1 MVGMNR
7 YFLYLKMQKENVDP
21 IGFGLRYR
29 SRNMGNDDWKTWQ
42 KLYPTI
48 KFKVNIDINISDT
61 GLVQ

>member
-29 SRNMGNDDWKTWQ
+29 IRNMGNDD
-42 KLYPTI
+42 
-48 KFKVNIDINISDT
+48 
-61 GLVQ
+61 

>member
-21 IGFGLRYR
+21 IGFGLRY
-29 SRNMGNDDWKTWQ
+29 RNMGNDDWKTWQ